1 MKKRRTVYSDTA
13 MVRHAQLKTFT
24 AAFKY
29 SIPVLLGFFAIGIA
43 YGLLLVDAGYPWWL
57 APVMSVVIYAGSG
70 QFLAVGLFAAG
81 AGLWESVLAQLILNV
96 RHVAY
101 GLSLFKRLNAAK
113 PFKWYLI
120 YALSDETFAL
130 LSSLPAEHP
139 AQLPSEHPTKFPAE
153 PSADEAD
160 PAHKERNLLMFFIA
174 LLDESYWVAGSI
186 IGAVAGTLIPFN
198 MEGIG
203 FALTALFIV
212 LMVEQMF
219 RVKRPLP
226 FVIAALA
233 AVLAVI
239 FLPARFT
246 IIAAL
251 AVAIILAQGTN
262 GSPISGS
269 PPGNRGGI
277 DA

>member
-1 MKKRRTVYSDTA
+1 
-13 MVRHAQLKTFT
+13 MVRHAHIKTFT
-24 AAFKY
+24 AAFRY
-29 SIPVLLGFFAIGIA
+29 SIPVLLGFLAIGIA

-57 APVMSVVIYAGSG
+57 APVMSVALYAGSG

-81 AGLWESVLAQLILNV
+81 AGLWESVLAQLVLNI

-101 GLSLFKRLNAAK
+101 GLSLFKRLNAAG

-120 YALSDETFAL
+120 YALTDETFAL
-130 LSSLPAEHP
+130 LSSLPAHE
-139 AQLPSEHPTKFPAE
+139 
-153 PSADEAD
+153 DD
-160 PAHKERNLLMFFIA
+160 PKERNLLMFFIA
-174 LLDESYWVAGSI
+174 LLDESYWVTGSI

-226 FVIAALA
+226 FVISALA
-233 AVLAVI
+233 AVLAVV
-239 FLPARFT
+239 FLPARFS
-246 IIAAL
+246 IISAL
-251 AVAIILAQGTN
+251 AVAIILVQGIENSRIGDSRT
-262 GSPISGS
+262 GKPDA
-269 PPGNRGGI
+269 GNPDGGRSI